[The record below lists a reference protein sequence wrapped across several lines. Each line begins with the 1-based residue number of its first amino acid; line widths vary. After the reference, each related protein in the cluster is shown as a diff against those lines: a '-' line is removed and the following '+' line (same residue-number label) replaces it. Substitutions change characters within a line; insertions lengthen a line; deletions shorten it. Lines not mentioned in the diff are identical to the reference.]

1 MNLHDYLRVLR
12 RNWWVLPLV
21 MLIGAVGVGLLTSR
35 TPPLYQS
42 TASALVVTPATSLA
56 DLQLG
61 NQFAMS
67 RAATYAQLV
76 STASVLD
83 RAAALLGPSSTVPD
97 LAASV
102 SASVETGT
110 AIIAVTATA
119 DDPKLAANRANA
131 VTSSLN
137 ATVRNFDVS
146 PASTKTPVSIQVVQA
161 AQPNRKSL
169 SASPARNAVLGA
181 GAGLAL
187 AVILIVLAEVLDTRV
202 RSPRDLAST
211 IGRLP
216 SAIVPIR
223 PRAGRRPATTDTR
236 REVFRTLRASLRPGT
251 SSLHSIAIAAIAAGR
266 DSTEVA
272 VELARAISES
282 GLRVVIVDANLRPE
296 PVRSKAD
303 SNAPQVLPGL
313 AEVLERRAS
322 LDEVLVKGPLANMAT
337 LPPGAPSSRSAQLF
351 STKAMRD
358 TIDLLAEE
366 FDAVLLAC
374 PPLLARSDSAI
385 IASIA
390 DATVTVVDARRT
402 SRSQLVFGLEM
413 LQGVGVDSPAVIL
426 HNVRRGDMVMPSGVV
441 ATI

>member
-1 MNLHDYLRVLR
+1 MNLQDYLRVLR
-12 RNWWVLPLV
+12 RNWWVLPIV
-21 MLIGAVGVGLLTSR
+21 MLLGAVAAGLLTLR
-35 TPPLYQS
+35 TPPVYQS
-42 TASALVVTPATSLA
+42 TASVLVVTPSSSITE
-56 DLQLG
+56 LQLG
-61 NQFAMS
+61 NQFALA
-67 RAATYAQLV
+67 RAGTYAQLV

-83 RAAALLGPSSTVPD
+83 RASATLGRSSSPDD
-97 LAASV
+97 LARSVTAS
-102 SASVETGT
+102 AQTGT
-110 AIIAVTATA
+110 AIITITATA
-119 DDPKLAANRANA
+119 DDPKLAADRANA
-131 VTSSLN
+131 ISGSLN
-137 ATVRNFDVS
+137 AAVRTFDAAPSSTRS
-146 PASTKTPVSIQVVQA
+146 PVEVQVVQA
-161 AQPNRKSL
+161 ARQNDSPL
-169 SASPARNAVLGA
+169 GASPARNAVLGA

-187 AVILIVLAEVLDTRV
+187 GVILIVLAEVLDTRV

-223 PRAGRRPATTDTR
+223 PRLGRRPSMTDSR

-251 SSLHSIAIAAIAAGR
+251 SALHSIAIASVAAGR

-296 PVRSKAD
+296 PARGGASRNVRETM
-303 SNAPQVLPGL
+303 PGL
-313 AEVLERRAS
+313 AEVLERRAA
-322 LDEVLVKGPLANMAT
+322 LEDVLVKGPLANMAT
-337 LPPGAPSSRSAQLF
+337 LPPGAPSSRSAQLL

-358 TIDLLAEE
+358 TIALLAET

-402 SRSQLVFGLEM
+402 SRSELVFGLEM
-413 LQGVGVDSPAVIL
+413 LQGVGVESPAVIL

-441 ATI
+441 ATM